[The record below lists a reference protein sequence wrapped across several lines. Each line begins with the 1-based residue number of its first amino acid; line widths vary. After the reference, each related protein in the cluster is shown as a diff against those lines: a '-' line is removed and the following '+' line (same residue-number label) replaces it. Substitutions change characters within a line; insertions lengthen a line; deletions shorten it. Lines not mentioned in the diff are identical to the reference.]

1 MRKRIITPL
10 QSVSST
16 PGQATTWLNLDA
28 IGQVDISSETAD
40 YPIEAALVFETSTG
54 WRAAEPGTQT
64 IRLIFDTPQAL
75 QRIWLN
81 FVETE
86 AERTQEY
93 LLQWSADGQT
103 FHEIVRQ
110 RWNFNL
116 HDATGETE
124 DHQVDLPAVSV
135 LELIIIPN
143 VGDQQA
149 YASLQ
154 CLRLA

>member
-1 MRKRIITPL
+1 MRKRIITPM
-10 QSVSST
+10 Q
-16 PGQATTWLNLDA
+16 PGGFAPELSWLNLDA
-28 IGQVDISSETAD
+28 IVQVDISSEAAE
-40 YPIEAALVFETSTG
+40 YPIEKALVFGANSG
-54 WRAAEPGTQT
+54 WRAGEPGTQT
-64 IRLIFDTPQAL
+64 VRLIFDAPQAL
-75 QRIWLN
+75 KRIWLS

-86 AERTQEY
+86 VERTQEY
-93 LLQWSADGQT
+93 LLQWSADGRSFQ
-103 FHEIVRQ
+103 EIVRQ

-116 HDATGETE
+116 HDATSETE

-135 LELIIIPN
+135 LELIITPD

>member
-1 MRKRIITPL
+1 MRKRIITSV
-10 QSVSST
+10 QSGNSAA
-16 PGQATTWLNLDA
+16 GQSWLNLDA
-28 IGQVDISSETAD
+28 IGHVDISSEAAD
-40 YPIEAALVFETSTG
+40 YAIENALIFGSDIG

-75 QRIWLN
+75 KRIWLS
-81 FVETE
+81 FVESE
-86 AERTQEY
+86 VERTQEY
-93 LLQWSADGQT
+93 LLQWSADGRT
-103 FHEIVRQ
+103 FQEIVRQ

-116 HDATGETE
+116 HDAISETE
-124 DHQVDLPAVSV
+124 NHQVDLPAVSV
-135 LELIIIPN
+135 LELIINPN

>member
-1 MRKRIITPL
+1 MRKRIITPVQPGNSTSG
-10 QSVSST
+10 QS
-16 PGQATTWLNLDA
+16 WLNLDA
-28 IGQVDISSETAD
+28 IGQVDISSEAAD
-40 YPIEAALVFETSTG
+40 FPVENALIFDAGTG

-64 IRLIFDTPQAL
+64 VRLIFDTPQAL
-75 QRIWLN
+75 KRIWLN

-86 AERTQEY
+86 VERTQEY
-93 LLQWSADGQT
+93 LLQWSADGRT
-103 FHEIVRQ
+103 FQEIVRQ

-116 HDATGETE
+116 HDASSETE

-135 LELIIIPN
+135 LELIINPN
-143 VGDQQA
+143 IGDQLA

>member
-1 MRKRIITPL
+1 MRKRIITPV
-10 QSVSST
+10 QPGSSA
-16 PGQATTWLNLDA
+16 PGLSWLNLDA
-28 IGQVDISSETAD
+28 IGQVDISSEAVD
-40 YPIEAALVFETSTG
+40 YPIENALICANNSG

-64 IRLIFDTPQAL
+64 VRLIFDTPQAL

-86 AERTQEY
+86 VERTQEY
-93 LLQWSADGQT
+93 LLQWSADGRRFQ
-103 FHEIVRQ
+103 EIVRQ
-110 RWNFNL
+110 RWNFNR
-116 HDATGETE
+116 HDATSETE
-124 DHQVDLPAVSV
+124 EHQVDLQAVSV

-154 CLRLA
+154 GLRLA

>member
-10 QSVSST
+10 QAGSAI
-16 PGQATTWLNLDA
+16 PGQAWLNLDA
-28 IGQVDISSETAD
+28 IGQVDISSEAAD
-40 YPIEAALVFETSTG
+40 FPIENALIFGSNSG

-64 IRLIFDTPQAL
+64 VRLIFDTPQAL

-86 AERTQEY
+86 VERTQEY
-93 LLQWSADGQT
+93 LLQWSADGRT
-103 FHEIVRQ
+103 FQEIVRQ
-110 RWNFNL
+110 RWNFNPL
-116 HDATGETE
+116 NASSETE
-124 DHQVDLPAVSV
+124 EHQVDLPSVSV

-143 VGDQQA
+143 IGDQQA

-154 CLRLA
+154 GLRLA